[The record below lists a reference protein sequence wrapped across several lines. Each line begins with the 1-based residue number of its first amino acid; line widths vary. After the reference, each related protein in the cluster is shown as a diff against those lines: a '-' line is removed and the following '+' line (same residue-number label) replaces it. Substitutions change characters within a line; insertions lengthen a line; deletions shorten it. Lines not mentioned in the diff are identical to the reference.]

1 LLAFAV
7 DYRNPLRDVDAGGSY
22 DVLTAYTNN
31 GTQGNDWQDALI
43 NGWTH
48 CKRAGDELAL
58 TGEGFGAFET
68 GCCLRIQLEGHE
80 YA

>member
-31 GTQGNDWQDALI
+31 GTQGNDW
-43 NGWTH
+43 
-48 CKRAGDELAL
+48 AGCADKWLDTLQA
-58 TGEGFGAFET
+58 GG
-68 GCCLRIQLEGHE
+68 
-80 YA
+80 